1 MFLKPH
7 HNIEREGNT
16 RDKFSPLKN
25 SGAILLF
32 SPLKNN
38 GAILLSAGTNHLN
51 LTPPSI
57 LSGKSENHHNI
68 LVFILASLGFSSCT
82 RDLSP
87 KLGTRGGTVCI
98 SSFNSP
104 SSLADCLTS
113 IVFKAAGNHEFG
125 SSWSDRR
132 SAELWSGCLSGC

>member
-25 SGAILLF
+25 NGAILLF

-57 LSGKSENHHNI
+57 LSGKRENLAPR
-68 LVFILASLGFSSCT
+68 LV
-82 RDLSP
+82 
-87 KLGTRGGTVCI
+87 TRGGTVCI

-104 SSLADCLTS
+104 ASLADCLAS
-113 IVFKAAGNHEFG
+113 VVFKAACNHGFG
-125 SSWSDRR
+125 SS
-132 SAELWSGCLSGC
+132 